1 MFKKVFQSFSKAF
14 GSKNTT
20 LPVAQFIRN
29 ASTALTEES
38 IDGKNGLPEKD
49 VAKRD
54 LPGRSPSPESICG
67 INVKMP
73 KYEIRKRLAVL
84 YRRYNRAASSL
95 DAKMRAQ
102 SEMMLDAIVKVRE
115 KYFDPI

>member
-1 MFKKVFQSFSKAF
+1 MFKKVFQSFSRAF
-14 GSKNTT
+14 GSKDTKPSVPQT
-20 LPVAQFIRN
+20 IRN
-29 ASTALTEES
+29 APALTEES
-38 IDGKNGLPEKD
+38 ISGKTGLPEKD
-49 VAKRD
+49 VVKRD

-67 INVKMP
+67 INLKMP

-95 DAKMRAQ
+95 DAKMRAE

>member
-14 GSKNTT
+14 GSKSAAP
-20 LPVAQFIRN
+20 PVPQTKRSNLSGDTGDHIPEKR
-29 ASTALTEES
+29 
-38 IDGKNGLPEKD
+38 GLPEKD
-49 VAKRD
+49 AIKRN
-54 LPGRSPSPESICG
+54 LPGRSPSPESLCG
-67 INVKMP
+67 ITVKMP
-73 KYEIRKRLAVL
+73 KYEVRKRLAVL

-95 DAKMRAQ
+95 DAKMRAE

>member
-1 MFKKVFQSFSKAF
+1 MFKKVFQSFSRAF
-14 GSKNTT
+14 GSKVTKPSVPQT
-20 LPVAQFIRN
+20 IRN
-29 ASTALTEES
+29 APPALTEES
-38 IDGKNGLPEKD
+38 IAGKKGLPEKD
-49 VAKRD
+49 FAKRD

-95 DAKMRAQ
+95 DAKMRAE

>member
-1 MFKKVFQSFSKAF
+1 MADSAPAKK
-14 GSKNTT
+14 
-20 LPVAQFIRN
+20 
-29 ASTALTEES
+29 
-38 IDGKNGLPEKD
+38 GLPD
-49 VAKRD
+49 TDAIKRD
-54 LPGRSPSPESICG
+54 LPGKPPTPESLCG

-95 DAKMRAQ
+95 DAKMRAE
-102 SEMMLDAIVKVRE
+102 SEKMLDAIVKVRE

>member
-1 MFKKVFQSFSKAF
+1 MFQKILSSLGKTF
-14 GSKNTT
+14 GSKNSKP
-20 LPVAQFIRN
+20 PVTQ
-29 ASTALTEES
+29 STRSAAAAPTEENIS
-38 IDGKNGLPEKD
+38 GKKGLPEKN
-49 VAKRD
+49 VVKRD

-73 KYEIRKRLAVL
+73 KYEIKKRLAVL

-95 DAKMRAQ
+95 DAKMRAE